1 MERSALK
8 IALDNIVLGSKFT
21 KAASEFK
28 ERAPGRNALVLG
40 GTGEVGREVIKHL
53 MASDA
58 FDKVTV
64 FTRRPIE
71 YTGAHSE
78 KLVQKSVE
86 FENTEQL
93 ERDFAGH
100 SHAFCCLG
108 TTRAKS
114 GADGFYK
121 VDHDYVVNS
130 AKACKTANVEHYSI
144 CSSAGAD
151 KNSMFLYT
159 KTKGQAEDEIQ
170 AMGFPRVSIFRPAM
184 LMCDRDESRLLEKVA
199 TYPIKFLSKL
209 IPGML
214 AIPTSTVAWTM
225 VDNAFS
231 APKKTPLNEAFS
243 NSEMLKYFNEAQK
256 EQ

>member
-71 YTGAHSE
+71 YTGAHAE
-78 KLVQKSVE
+78 KLVQKPVD

-108 TTRAKS
+108 TPRGRS
-114 GADGFYK
+114 GIDTYYK

-144 CSSAGAD
+144 CTTSGAD
-151 KNSMFLYT
+151 KNSMFSYM
-159 KTKGQAEDEIQ
+159 KAKGQAEDEIQ
-170 AMGFPRVSIFRPAM
+170 NMGFPRVSIFRPAM
-184 LMCDRDESRLLEKVA
+184 LLCDSDDARLLEKTVM
-199 TYPIKFLSKL
+199 YPVRFLNKL
-209 IPGML
+209 IPGVL
-214 AIPTSTVAWTM
+214 AIPTSTVAWAM
-225 VDNAFS
+225 VSNAFA
-231 APKKTPLNEAFS
+231 APKKTPLTEAFG
-243 NSEMLKYFNEAQK
+243 NTDMHKVFVEAQK
-256 EQ
+256 K